1 VLLARGEMTAGE
13 VAARF
18 SHSWPTTTG
27 HLRQLESA
35 GLVSVERAG
44 RERRYSADTERLVGV
59 TDLWLASFRRGRG

>member
-35 GLVSVERAG
+35 GLVRVERAG
-44 RERRYSADTERLVGV
+44 RERRYSADRARLVRV
-59 TDLWLASFRRGRG
+59 TDLWLSSFRGQNV